1 MFEMILSALKLPY
14 VLQCRLQKEESL
26 IFRVTKTTEVSTA
39 EKVTLLVITTI
50 ITGTF
55 VQWIV
60 SMSQAKVIVRP
71 DEQSSQISFK
81 VPTRIF

>member
-50 ITGTF
+50 ITVLLF
-55 VQWIV
+55 NELCQ
-60 SMSQAKVIVRP
+60 
-71 DEQSSQISFK
+71 
-81 VPTRIF
+81 